1 MFCCCGYFD
10 TPRAGELDTPRA
22 GELDTLLFSSLDAG
36 ATTFLTAG
44 AKIGLPTLKGDGAV
58 ALMSLGVGR
67 QRERGPDG
75 RHERYTALGAITVGY
90 QWLFEW
96 GVAAVFAGSELTTQ
110 MLADRTGSIL
120 MPARLGFRLHG
131 EIWARPTE
139 KTLVQGTVIAGTA
152 RDSVWARIAWGLR
165 LWGPYIGPEAS
176 LYTDA
181 SGFKKVA
188 FGLHATDFA
197 LGDYSFRIAAGLQH
211 ETDRR
216 SLAPYLAF
224 CVWSPW

>member
-58 ALMSLGVGR
+58 ALMSLGLGR

-90 QWLFEW
+90 Q
-96 GVAAVFAGSELTTQ
+96 
-110 MLADRTGSIL
+110 
-120 MPARLGFRLHG
+120 
-131 EIWARPTE
+131 
-139 KTLVQGTVIAGTA
+139 
-152 RDSVWARIAWGLR
+152 
-165 LWGPYIGPEAS
+165 
-176 LYTDA
+176 
-181 SGFKKVA
+181 
-188 FGLHATDFA
+188 
-197 LGDYSFRIAAGLQH
+197 
-211 ETDRR
+211 
-216 SLAPYLAF
+216 
-224 CVWSPW
+224 